1 MNQNETNQ
9 NAGEKGQDTLHRPA
23 TQQAADSSTRINQ
36 TDAHDGTRTNTQKG
50 ASEQQTPSSKPTA
63 GKKAK
68 KKSHK
73 NVFLITFLIAALA
86 VALVVLAAYLLGFRY

>member
-36 TDAHDGTRTNTQKG
+36 TDAHDGAKTNMQKG
-50 ASEQQTPSSKPTA
+50 ASEQQTPSSKSAAA

-86 VALVVLAAYLLGFRY
+86 VALVVLRCV